1 MKNFGKRLT
10 KLRKSNGLSL
20 EELAKEL
27 SLTII
32 CLDYWEKNK
41 QTLTINNLIKIAKY
55 FNVSVDY
62 LLGL

>member
-10 KLRKSNGLSL
+10 KLREGKGLSL

-27 SLTII
+27 NFTVI
-32 CLDYWEKNK
+32 CLNYWEKNRL
-41 QTLTINNLIKIAKY
+41 TLSITNIVKIAKY

>member
-10 KLRKSNGLSL
+10 KLREDRGLSL
-20 EELAKEL
+20 KDLANELK
-27 SLTII
+27 LTII
-32 CLDYWEKNK
+32 CLDYWEKDK
-41 QTLTINNLIKIAKY
+41 LTLSINNIIKMAKY